1 MNKIF
6 NQNLNIIDKEKKNKV
21 KYLLNKDINEWKK
34 DISYLKLLYVRLQ
47 LKKHNKYR

>member
-21 KYLLNKDINEWKK
+21 KYLLNKDINE
-34 DISYLKLLYVRLQ
+34 
-47 LKKHNKYR
+47 